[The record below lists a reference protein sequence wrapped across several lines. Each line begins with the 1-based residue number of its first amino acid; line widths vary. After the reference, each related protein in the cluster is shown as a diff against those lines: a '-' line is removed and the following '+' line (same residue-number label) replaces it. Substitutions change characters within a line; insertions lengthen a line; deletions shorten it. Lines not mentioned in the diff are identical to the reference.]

1 MRCFYLGELLYG
13 NEEIYII
20 VYCFILLWIN
30 LDYLKDYKKIKTGLA
45 EIASEEDLEVNPE
58 GLSMV
63 LIDLLFNFFRRWLL
77 YILAV
82 LIIGNIFVVIVSVI
96 LFAISLYD
104 VLFNYSLAKLKK
116 SNLKFYLAGLD
127 TIYVLIFVFYLYLS

>member
-1 MRCFYLGELLYG
+1 MGELLYG

-20 VYCFILLWIN
+20 VYCFILLWLN
-30 LDYLKDYKKIKTGLA
+30 LDYIKDYKKIKTGLSEISSDA
-45 EIASEEDLEVNPE
+45 ELEVNPE

-82 LIIGNIFVVIVSVI
+82 LMTGNIFVVIVSVT

-127 TIYVLIFVFYLYLS
+127 TIYVSIFVSYLLLS

>member
-1 MRCFYLGELLYG
+1 LGELLYG

-30 LDYLKDYKKIKTGLA
+30 LDYIKDYKKIKTGLG
-45 EIASEEDLEVNPE
+45 EISSEEELEVNPE
-58 GLSMV
+58 GLSMI

-82 LIIGNIFVVIVSVI
+82 LTTGNIIVVIVSVL

-104 VLFNYSLAKLKK
+104 ILFNYSLAKLKK

-127 TIYVLIFVFYLYLS
+127 TIYVSVFVFYLFLS

>member
-1 MRCFYLGELLYG
+1 MGELLYG

-30 LDYLKDYKKIKTGLA
+30 LDYIKDYRKIKTGLD
-45 EIASEEDLEVNPE
+45 EISSVEELEVNPE
-58 GLSMV
+58 GLSMI
-63 LIDLLFNFFRRWLL
+63 LIDLVFNFFRRWLL

-82 LIIGNIFVVIVSVI
+82 LITGEIFVIVISVI

-104 VLFNYSLAKLKK
+104 VLFNYSLARLKK

-127 TIYVLIFVFYLYLS
+127 TTYVSIFVFYLFLS

>member
-1 MRCFYLGELLYG
+1 MGELLYG
-13 NEEIYII
+13 NEDIYII

-30 LDYLKDYKKIKTGLA
+30 LDYIKDYKKIKTGLG
-45 EIASEEDLEVNPE
+45 EISSDDELEVNPE

-82 LIIGNIFVVIVSVI
+82 LTTGNIIVVIVSVL

-104 VLFNYSLAKLKK
+104 ILFNYSLAKLKK

-127 TIYVLIFVFYLYLS
+127 TIYVSIFVFYLFLS

>member
-1 MRCFYLGELLYG
+1 MGELLYG

-20 VYCFILLWIN
+20 VYCFILLWLN
-30 LDYLKDYKKIKTGLA
+30 LDYIKDYKKIKTGLSEISSDA
-45 EIASEEDLEVNPE
+45 ELEVNPE

-82 LIIGNIFVVIVSVI
+82 LMTGNIFVVIVSVT

-104 VLFNYSLAKLKK
+104 VLFNYRLAKLKK

-127 TIYVLIFVFYLYLS
+127 TIYVSIFVSYLLLS

>member
-1 MRCFYLGELLYG
+1 MGELLYG

-30 LDYLKDYKKIKTGLA
+30 LDYIKDYKKIKTDLG
-45 EIASEEDLEVNPE
+45 EISSEEELEVNPE
-58 GLSMV
+58 GLSMI

-82 LIIGNIFVVIVSVI
+82 LTTGNIIVVIVSVL

-104 VLFNYSLAKLKK
+104 ILFNYSLAKLKK

-127 TIYVLIFVFYLYLS
+127 TIYVSVFVFYLFLS

>member
-1 MRCFYLGELLYG
+1 MGELLYG

-30 LDYLKDYKKIKTGLA
+30 LDYIKDYRKIKTGLG
-45 EIASEEDLEVNPE
+45 EISSDEELEVNPE

-63 LIDLLFNFFRRWLL
+63 LIDLIFNFFRRWLL

-82 LIIGNIFVVIVSVI
+82 LITGNILVVIASVI

-104 VLFNYSLAKLKK
+104 VLFNYSLAKLKI

-127 TIYVLIFVFYLYLS
+127 TIYVSVFVFYLFLS

>member
-1 MRCFYLGELLYG
+1 LGELLYG

-30 LDYLKDYKKIKTGLA
+30 LDYIKDYRKIKTGLG
-45 EIASEEDLEVNPE
+45 EISSDEELEVNPE

-63 LIDLLFNFFRRWLL
+63 LIDLLFNFFRRWLF

-82 LIIGNIFVVIVSVI
+82 LLTGNILVVIASVI
-96 LFAISLYD
+96 LFSISLYD

-127 TIYVLIFVFYLYLS
+127 TIYVSVFVFYLFLS

>member
-1 MRCFYLGELLYG
+1 MGELLYG

-30 LDYLKDYKKIKTGLA
+30 LDYIKDYKKIKTSLS
-45 EIASEEDLEVNPE
+45 EIASEEELEVNPE
-58 GLSMV
+58 GLSMI
-63 LIDLLFNFFRRWLL
+63 LIDLIFNFLRRWLL

-82 LIIGNIFVVIVSVI
+82 LMTGNIFVMVVSI
-96 LFAISLYD
+96 TLFAISLYD

-127 TIYVLIFVFYLYLS
+127 TIYVSIFVFYLFFS

>member
-1 MRCFYLGELLYG
+1 MGELLYG

-30 LDYLKDYKKIKTGLA
+30 LDYLKEYKKIKNALSD
-45 EIASEEDLEVNPE
+45 ISSEEDLEINPE
-58 GLSMV
+58 SLSLV
-63 LIDLLFNFFRRWLL
+63 FLDLLFNFFRRWLL

-82 LIIGNIFVVIVSVI
+82 LITGNVFVVIVSVI
-96 LFAISLYD
+96 LFFVGLYD

-116 SNLKFYLAGLD
+116 SSLKFYLAGLD
-127 TIYVLIFVFYLYLS
+127 TIYVAIFVFYLFLS

>member
-1 MRCFYLGELLYG
+1 LGELLFG

-30 LDYLKDYKKIKTGLA
+30 LDYLKEYKKIKNALSD
-45 EIASEEDLEVNPE
+45 ISSEEDLEINPE
-58 GLSMV
+58 SLSLV
-63 LIDLLFNFFRRWLL
+63 FIDLLFNFFRRWLL

-82 LIIGNIFVVIVSVI
+82 LISGNVFVVIISVI
-96 LFAISLYD
+96 LFFIGLYD
-104 VLFNYSLAKLKK
+104 VLFNYSLAKLKN

-127 TIYVLIFVFYLYLS
+127 TMYVSIFVFYLFLS

>member
-1 MRCFYLGELLYG
+1 MGELLFG

-20 VYCFILLWIN
+20 VYGFILLWIN
-30 LDYLKDYKKIKTGLA
+30 LDYIKDYKKIKTGLS
-45 EIASEEDLEVNPE
+45 EISSEEDLLINPE

-63 LIDLLFNFFRRWLL
+63 FIDLLFNFFRRWLL

-82 LIIGNIFVVIVSVI
+82 LITGNLLVMIISVI

-104 VLFNYSLAKLKK
+104 VLFNYSLAKIKK
-116 SNLKFYLAGLD
+116 SNLKFYLAALD
-127 TIYVLIFVFYLYLS
+127 TIYVAIFVFYLFVS

>member
-1 MRCFYLGELLYG
+1 MGELLYG
-13 NEEIYII
+13 NEEVYII

-30 LDYLKDYKKIKTGLA
+30 LGYIKDYKKIKTGLG
-45 EIASEEDLEVNPE
+45 EISSEEDLEVNPE
-58 GLSMV
+58 GLSMI

-82 LIIGNIFVVIVSVI
+82 LITGNLLVVIVSVI
-96 LFAISLYD
+96 LFSVSLYD

-127 TIYVLIFVFYLYLS
+127 TIYVSIFVFYLFLS

>member
-1 MRCFYLGELLYG
+1 LGELLYG

-30 LDYLKDYKKIKTGLA
+30 LDYIKDYKKIKTGLG
-45 EIASEEDLEVNPE
+45 EISSEEELEVNPE
-58 GLSMV
+58 GLSMI
-63 LIDLLFNFFRRWLL
+63 LIDLLFNFFRRWLV

-82 LIIGNIFVVIVSVI
+82 LITGNIFVLIVSVI

-127 TIYVLIFVFYLYLS
+127 TIYVSIFVFYLFLS

>member
-1 MRCFYLGELLYG
+1 MGELLYG

-20 VYCFILLWIN
+20 VYCFILLWLN
-30 LDYLKDYKKIKTGLA
+30 LDYIKDYKKIKTGLSEISSDA
-45 EIASEEDLEVNPE
+45 ELEVNPE

-82 LIIGNIFVVIVSVI
+82 LMTGNIFVVIASVT

-127 TIYVLIFVFYLYLS
+127 TIYVSIFVSYLLLS

>member
-1 MRCFYLGELLYG
+1 MGELLYG

-30 LDYLKDYKKIKTGLA
+30 LDYLKEYKKIKNALSD
-45 EIASEEDLEVNPE
+45 ISSEEDLEINPE
-58 GLSMV
+58 SLSLV
-63 LIDLLFNFFRRWLL
+63 LLDLLFNFFRRWLL

-82 LIIGNIFVVIVSVI
+82 LITGNVFVVIVSVI
-96 LFAISLYD
+96 LFFVGLYD

-116 SNLKFYLAGLD
+116 SCLKFYLAGLD
-127 TIYVLIFVFYLYLS
+127 TIYVAIFVFYLFLS

>member
-1 MRCFYLGELLYG
+1 MGELLYG

-30 LDYLKDYKKIKTGLA
+30 LDYIKDYRKIKTGLG
-45 EIASEEDLEVNPE
+45 EISSDEELEVNPE
-58 GLSMV
+58 GLSMI
-63 LIDLLFNFFRRWLL
+63 LIDLVFNFFRRWLL

-82 LIIGNIFVVIVSVI
+82 LITGEIFVIVMSVI

-104 VLFNYSLAKLKK
+104 VLFNYSLARLKK

-127 TIYVLIFVFYLYLS
+127 TIYVSIFVFYLFLS

>member
-1 MRCFYLGELLYG
+1 MGELLYG

-20 VYCFILLWIN
+20 VYCFILLWLN
-30 LDYLKDYKKIKTGLA
+30 LDYIKDYKKIKTGLSEISSDA
-45 EIASEEDLEVNPE
+45 ELEVNPE

-82 LIIGNIFVVIVSVI
+82 LMTENIFVVIMSVT

-104 VLFNYSLAKLKK
+104 VIFNYSLAKLKK

-127 TIYVLIFVFYLYLS
+127 TIYVSIFVSYLLLS

>member
-1 MRCFYLGELLYG
+1 MGELLYG

-30 LDYLKDYKKIKTGLA
+30 LDYIKDYKKIKTGLREISSDA
-45 EIASEEDLEVNPE
+45 ELEVNPE

-82 LIIGNIFVVIVSVI
+82 LMTGNKFVVIVSVT

-127 TIYVLIFVFYLYLS
+127 TIYVSIFVSYLLLS

>member
-1 MRCFYLGELLYG
+1 MGELLFG

-30 LDYLKDYKKIKTGLA
+30 LDYLKEYKKIKNALSD
-45 EIASEEDLEVNPE
+45 ISSEEDLEINPE
-58 GLSMV
+58 SLSLV
-63 LIDLLFNFFRRWLL
+63 FIDLLFNFFRRWLL

-82 LIIGNIFVVIVSVI
+82 LISGNVFVVIISVI
-96 LFAISLYD
+96 LFFIGLYD
-104 VLFNYSLAKLKK
+104 VLFNYSLAKLKN

-127 TIYVLIFVFYLYLS
+127 TMYVSIFVFYLFLS

>member
-1 MRCFYLGELLYG
+1 MGELLYG

-20 VYCFILLWIN
+20 VYCFILLWLN
-30 LDYLKDYKKIKTGLA
+30 LDYIKDYKKIKTGLSEISSDA
-45 EIASEEDLEVNPE
+45 ELEVNPE

-82 LIIGNIFVVIVSVI
+82 LMTGNIFVVIVSVT

-104 VLFNYSLAKLKK
+104 VLFNCSLAKLKK

-127 TIYVLIFVFYLYLS
+127 TIYVSIFVSYLLLS

>member
-1 MRCFYLGELLYG
+1 MGELLYG

-30 LDYLKDYKKIKTGLA
+30 LDYIKDYKKIKTGLG
-45 EIASEEDLEVNPE
+45 EISSDEELEVNPE

-63 LIDLLFNFFRRWLL
+63 LIDLIFNFFRRWLL
-77 YILAV
+77 YIHAV
-82 LIIGNIFVVIVSVI
+82 LITGNILVVIASVI

-127 TIYVLIFVFYLYLS
+127 TIYVSIFVFYLFLS